1 MSISSMKV
9 AKAAAEVFVGIS
21 AGGAASAGVFALIT
35 VIGILPRWAGR
46 TRTAR
51 HVRLYEWSII
61 FGGTLGNLYFLLQ
74 PKLAGGVVGETA
86 VGLFIGLFVGGL
98 VMSLAEILDVFPIL
112 LRRARIQ
119 GGIPWMVLSI
129 GLGKVLGSCL
139 YFLNL

>member
-1 MSISSMKV
+1 MSINCI
-9 AKAAAEVFVGIS
+9 KAAKEFFIGIS
-21 AGGAASAGVFALIT
+21 AGGAASSGVFALIT

-61 FGGTLGNLYFLLQ
+61 FGGTLGNLSFLLQ
-74 PKLAGGVVGETA
+74 PQLAGGIIAEA
-86 VGLFIGLFVGGL
+86 AAGLFTGIFVGGL
-98 VMSLAEILDVFPIL
+98 IMSLAEILDVFPIL
-112 LRRARIQ
+112 FRRLHIRM
-119 GGIPWMVLSI
+119 GIPWMVLSI

>member
-1 MSISSMKV
+1 MSINGMKV
-9 AKAAAEVFVGIS
+9 TKAAAEVFVGIS

-74 PKLAGGVVGETA
+74 PKLAGGIVGETA
-86 VGLFIGLFVGGL
+86 VGLFMGFFVGGL

>member
-1 MSISSMKV
+1 MSINCI
-9 AKAAAEVFVGIS
+9 KAAKEFFIGIS
-21 AGGAASAGVFALIT
+21 AGGAASSGVFALIT

-61 FGGTLGNLYFLLQ
+61 FGGTLGNLFFLLQ
-74 PKLAGGVVGETA
+74 PQLAGGIIAEA
-86 VGLFIGLFVGGL
+86 AAGLFTGIFVGGL
-98 VMSLAEILDVFPIL
+98 IMSLAEILDVFPIL
-112 LRRARIQ
+112 FRRLHIRM
-119 GGIPWMVLSI
+119 GIPWMVLSI

>member
-1 MSISSMKV
+1 MSINGV
-9 AKAAAEVFVGIS
+9 KAAAEVFVGIS
-21 AGGAASAGVFALIT
+21 AGSAASAGVFALIT
-35 VIGILPRWAGR
+35 VIGILPRWTVR

-51 HVRLYEWSII
+51 HLRLYEWSII
-61 FGGTLGNLYFLLQ
+61 FGGTLGNFYFLLQ

-119 GGIPWMVLSI
+119 VGIPWMVLSI

>member
-1 MSISSMKV
+1 MSINGMKA

-119 GGIPWMVLSI
+119 VGIPWMVLSI